1 MELRIKTTGH
11 KDDAIIQELFVPDVI
26 EADVNL
32 TQAQYLLTN
41 GILFDGVEAYVE
53 IPIADLTNS
62 VPVNFV
68 YSTIAEGEP
77 PVERQR
83 TWAEYTVSWTNETNA
98 LLKVGRHKS
107 NGTRPRPVTSI
118 ELQDWIDE
126 FTAGALIFPAA
137 AKTKI
142 ETEYSNG

>member
-1 MELRIKTTGH
+1 MKLRIKTDGF
-11 KDDAIIQELFVPDVI
+11 KDDATIQELYVPDVI

-41 GILFDGVEAYVE
+41 NIPFDGVMAYVE

-68 YSTIAEGEP
+68 YSTIWEDDT
-77 PVERQR
+77 ERQR
-83 TWAEYTVSWTNETNA
+83 TWAEYTQYWTNATHA
-98 LLKVGRHKS
+98 LLKVGRHKQ
-107 NGTRPRPVTSI
+107 NGTRPKPVTSA

-126 FTAGALIFPAA
+126 FGAGNLIFPEA

-142 ETEYSNG
+142 EEEYA